1 MFPKRNRHPYPKATC
16 KFHEVL
22 FDSVD
27 VTLVCEDDLLLQ
39 WRIRWFWQKKTH
51 TLFERVGCSGHQK
64 SESALL
70 QSTDWPVITWAVRFR
85 ERNSSQ
91 IGSENPPY
99 GVQLFGQ
106 KNTVWGAP
114 TDLHFGQKKLCHSR
128 RSPNFR
134 HRVSPK
140 SKWQNWKKLA
150 VLGTCSCQLTEC
162 SHFFYLVR

>member
-1 MFPKRNRHPYPKATC
+1 MFLKRNRHPYPKSSDDRSNKATC

-27 VTLVCEDDLLLQ
+27 VTLVCENDLLLQ

-64 SESALL
+64 SESAVL
-70 QSTDWPVITWAVRFR
+70 QSTVWPVRFR

-91 IGSENPPY
+91 IGSENHPH

-128 RSPNFR
+128 GSPNFR
-134 HRVSPK
+134 QRVSPK
-140 SKWQNWKKLA
+140 VNDRI
-150 VLGTCSCQLTEC
+150 E
-162 SHFFYLVR
+162 RN